1 MDDFLTKTKL
11 DKSALFTT
19 LGRTAARMI
28 QARAIAKHGLEAFYS
43 LIENIKVD
51 QDTYTSYK
59 IDKNKEYK
67 GRFIGDVPRGM
78 LSHWIRI
85 KNGVVENYQAVVPST
100 WNAGPIDAKGQVGPY
115 EASLIGLKVADI
127 SQPLEIIRVR
137 DNCLFSFVVGIIIS
151 YVLYAI
157 DGRRNVI
164 IKNLNNQVEV
174 FKFVPLAPEVLVDIG
189 NKKDKI

>member
-1 MDDFLTKTKL
+1 
-11 DKSALFTT
+11 
-19 LGRTAARMI
+19 
-28 QARAIAKHGLEAFYS
+28 
-43 LIENIKVD
+43 
-51 QDTYTSYK
+51 
-59 IDKNKEYK
+59 
-67 GRFIGDVPRGM
+67 
-78 LSHWIRI
+78 
-85 KNGVVENYQAVVPST
+85 
-100 WNAGPIDAKGQVGPY
+100 
-115 EASLIGLKVADI
+115 
-127 SQPLEIIRVR
+127 LEIIRVR